1 MSHLPIWYI
10 DNIEPALC
18 DEIIAEC
25 SIRDYDQARM
35 GELSTEKNDQYRNT
49 AIQFLAKNHWL
60 ETNLKNIAEQAN
72 QKCNWNYLISE
83 QEQIQFARYTEKQL
97 YNWHTDFFLL
107 GLKPTDRKISVV
119 CLLNDPSEFQ
129 GGEFKMRLYQEY
141 VAPLQKGSVIA
152 FPSMLEHCVTP
163 IISGV
168 RYSAT
173 MWLSGDKFR

>member
-10 DNIEPALC
+10 DKINPALC
-18 DEIIAEC
+18 DEIIADC
-25 SIRDYDQARM
+25 VTRDYNHASM
-35 GELSTEKNDQYRNT
+35 GETTGVSDELYRNT
-49 AIQFLAKNHWL
+49 AIQFLAKDHWL
-60 ETNLKNIAEQAN
+60 EAHLKKIVEQAN
-72 QKCNWNYLISE
+72 QECNWNYLISE
-83 QEQIQFARYTEKQL
+83 HEQIQFARYTEKQL

-107 GLKPTDRKISVV
+107 GLKPTDRKVSVV
-119 CLLNDPSEFQ
+119 CLMNDPSEFQ
-129 GGEFKMRLYQEY
+129 GGEFKVRLYQEY
-141 VAPLQKGSVIA
+141 VAPLEKGSVIV